1 MLKKYSMWT
10 VCVQLLVLGLFKSL
24 VYSIIENTGQPI
36 IIKISINCK
45 QSMLFQRNQQ
55 LSLTFHKLAND
66 HFGFLKMLTP
76 KYNQG
81 LA

>member
-1 MLKKYSMWT
+1 MLKKYST
-10 VCVQLLVLGLFKSL
+10 CLCSIIGVVLVLFKGL

-45 QSMLFQRNQQ
+45 QSMLFQHNQQ